1 MSASKSPD
9 SLGIRTSRRKFLQH
23 SALLVG
29 TASAL
34 PQISLGQ
41 SALPVNGQ
49 RFADPASDDYW
60 QSVRDQFA
68 FPENTVPMN
77 AANLCPSFQ
86 SVTETVAE
94 LTADIDSDC
103 SFNNRAKYS
112 DMLEQTR
119 TLVAE
124 QLHVDSDEVAL
135 VRNTSEANNIINNG
149 LQLDGGDEV
158 VIWDQN
164 HPTNHVAWEVRA
176 ARFGTRVRKV
186 ATPASPTDPQQLVDA
201 FVDAF
206 GPRTRVLALTQVSN
220 VSGIKLPVKEIIAA
234 AHARGIYVHVDG
246 AQSWGAM
253 ALDLADLGADSFT
266 ASAHKWYMG
275 PKEVGLLYV
284 RSENIPRIWPSV
296 IAPGWGDD
304 VEADPIGARK
314 FESLGQRDDAALA
327 ALGITAQLHNEIG
340 PARVEARITELAQ
353 HLKEGIAAQ
362 GLRLVTPMSPELSHG
377 VCITRAPSGQG
388 GSISG
393 RLYSEHGIA
402 GAATGGVRLCP
413 TIYNTTN
420 HIDRAI
426 TGLGAL
432 MT

>member
-1 MSASKSPD
+1 MITK
-9 SLGIRTSRRKFLQH
+9 RVQH
-23 SALLVG
+23 
-29 TASAL
+29 
-34 PQISLGQ
+34 
-41 SALPVNGQ
+41 
-49 RFADPASDDYW
+49 
-60 QSVRDQFA
+60 
-68 FPENTVPMN
+68 
-77 AANLCPSFQ
+77 
-86 SVTETVAE
+86 
-94 LTADIDSDC
+94 
-103 SFNNRAKYS
+103 
-112 DMLEQTR
+112 
-119 TLVAE
+119 
-124 QLHVDSDEVAL
+124 H
-135 VRNTSEANNIINNG
+135 
-149 LQLDGGDEV
+149 
-158 VIWDQN
+158 
-164 HPTNHVAWEVRA
+164 
-176 ARFGTRVRKV
+176 
-186 ATPASPTDPQQLVDA
+186 
-201 FVDAF
+201 
-206 GPRTRVLALTQVSN
+206 
-220 VSGIKLPVKEIIAA
+220 
-234 AHARGIYVHVDG
+234 
-246 AQSWGAM
+246 
-253 ALDLADLGADSFT
+253 SFT

-304 VEADPIGARK
+304 VEADPVGARK